1 MIPDAK
7 FAEIRKA
14 ILYRDIE
21 CMADLVDAIKTNTT
35 SHQVV
40 NMEEGNVLRDW
51 TTLLHAAGY
60 QSVPGIKKC
69 HVITMRAGEP
79 GKVLISNLP
88 SPTLLQNIPLSL
100 EVKQQL
106 PVRNEGIVVKEPEFL
121 ALNPPPIPFRFLFT
135 SSLLCSRTMASVELR
150 ECSPRFC
157 LRSTPSDRVHL
168 HNSRYQG
175 CRAVPLSR

>member
-1 MIPDAK
+1 MILDAK

-21 CMADLVDAIKTNTT
+21 CMSDLVDAIKTNTT
-35 SHQVV
+35 
-40 NMEEGNVLRDW
+40 NVSGEYRRRQCTRDW
-51 TTLLHAAGY
+51 ITLLHAVGY
-60 QSVPGIKKC
+60 QAVLGIKKC

-79 GKVLISNLP
+79 GKALISNLP